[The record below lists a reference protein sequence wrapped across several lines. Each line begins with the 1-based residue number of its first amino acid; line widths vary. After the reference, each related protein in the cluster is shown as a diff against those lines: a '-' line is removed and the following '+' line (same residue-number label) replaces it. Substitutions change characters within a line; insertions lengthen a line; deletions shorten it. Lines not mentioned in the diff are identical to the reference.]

1 MDMTVVSGPHAPLWL
16 RITFL
21 AIVIWPF
28 LGPAVIRRHA
38 DLRAFSLVPLF
49 VGTAAASL
57 GAVRIIFILNLSGKA
72 PHAAAAGAAEALIA
86 PIFGAVFSTGIASM
100 IAILPR
106 FAEARRQRGLRVEVL
121 MIFFII
127 TFALFL
133 ALIQSIRMSGMYTSG
148 LNLFSKIVCAANV
161 LVAVAALVFAFF
173 SEQRLFRSSGRAWFG
188 GLAVASAGVVVLLVE
203 FQNHLRHFAIS
214 GA

>member
-1 MDMTVVSGPHAPLWL
+1 MDMTIVSTPPAPLWL
-16 RITFL
+16 RMTFL

-28 LGPAVIRRHA
+28 VGPAIIRRHA
-38 DLRAFSLVPLF
+38 DLRAFTLVPLF

-57 GAVRIIFILNLSGKA
+57 GAVRIIFILNFSGKA

-86 PIFGAVFSTGIASM
+86 PLLGALFSTAIAVT
-100 IAILPR
+100 IAALPR
-106 FAEARRQRGLRVEVL
+106 FAEARRQRSAGLEVL
-121 MIFFII
+121 LILFII

-133 ALIQSIRMSGMYTSG
+133 AVIQDIRVSGMYTPE

-161 LVAVAALVFAFF
+161 LLAVSALAFAFP
-173 SEQRLFRSSGRAWFG
+173 SGQRFFHGSGRAWYGF
-188 GLAVASAGVVVLLVE
+188 LAVACGGVVVLLIE
-203 FQNHLRHFAIS
+203 FLNQLRHFAIS